1 MKAPLIHFSITAD
14 LPSINEANGKTW
26 NAIDLL
32 NEKGRRLWHEE
43 GDNHGA
49 ERNERGTHRNDFPV
63 QLRAERVGQ

>member
-1 MKAPLIHFSITAD
+1 MRPTEKL
-14 LPSINEANGKTW
+14 G